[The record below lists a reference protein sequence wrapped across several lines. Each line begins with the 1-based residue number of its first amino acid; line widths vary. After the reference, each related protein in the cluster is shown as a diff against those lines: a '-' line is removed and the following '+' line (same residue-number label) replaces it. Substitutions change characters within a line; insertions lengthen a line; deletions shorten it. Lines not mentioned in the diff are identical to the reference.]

1 MRPRDRFCCNASDEG
16 VGMCEQL
23 VRAANPILPLTSPLR
38 DDTVQG
44 FAEDLEV
51 R

>member
-1 MRPRDRFCCNASDEG
+1 
-16 VGMCEQL
+16 MCEQG
-23 VRAANPILPLTSPLR
+23 RQSANPMLPLTSPLR